1 MSVTATKI
9 KLRKGEMYR
18 KMGEVEKETADKNM
32 KQNKENQKAT
42 SENAKKADESKPTEV
57 LDITTMAEY
66 IKLQD
71 ELKLAKEAVKES
83 MEMVKSFKQDVDR
96 IKERSERMT
105 EELTEK
111 ITIGLAGKV
120 IPILDNFEKSLEH
133 ISNENDKKGVEM
145 IFNGLKNALKDMKVY
160 SLELNSGVFDPE
172 KMEAVSAVNAENDD
186 QVGTIHSVVRT
197 GYYYEPT
204 DKVIRYTQVVVYNK

>member
-1 MSVTATKI
+1 
-9 KLRKGEMYR
+9 
-18 KMGEVEKETADKNM
+18 MGEVEKEKADKSTM
-32 KQNKENQKAT
+32 QNKDNRKAT
-42 SENAKKADESKPTEV
+42 SENSKKAEEGKPTEV
-57 LDITTMAEY
+57 LDITTMKEY
-66 IKLQD
+66 IQLQA

-111 ITIGLAGKV
+111 ITISLAGKI

-145 IFNGLKNALKDMKVY
+145 IFNGLKNSLKDMNVY

-172 KMEAVSAVNAENDD
+172 KMEAISAVKADNDD
-186 QVGTIHSVVRT
+186 IVGTIHSVVRT